1 MLTHH
6 AQALTIRMEP
16 DFSYGKPH
24 INPGSRLNWLDVTC
38 MAKFQL
44 VSGLGIPRSREKG
57 PTASH
62 LTGPFFVGDC
72 LHSPLHDLPPLGN
85 FTETLWQ
92 IDHRSLA
99 IGLISP
105 HAKDLTDRPGAL
117 AGLEVA
123 LGFLTLVLR

>member
-1 MLTHH
+1 
-6 AQALTIRMEP
+6 MEP

-62 LTGPFFVGDC
+62 FTGPFFVYCG
-72 LHSPLHDLPPLGN
+72 
-85 FTETLWQ
+85 
-92 IDHRSLA
+92 
-99 IGLISP
+99 
-105 HAKDLTDRPGAL
+105 
-117 AGLEVA
+117 
-123 LGFLTLVLR
+123 